1 MINTFPY
8 KASLTREQFLFYEM
22 RTTARLLI
30 QGQSENEILSQ
41 IVRENLY
48 QYPTEKTV
56 KKVAQACLRRLNG
69 LNDASLVSAIAT
81 YPTDAAK
88 QICLYAM
95 MIDSRLVWEFMMSVI
110 AEKYRLKDTSFGKI
124 DINTYFM
131 RLQEQDDTVAGWSVS
146 TIERIKQILIK
157 ILVENDYLDNAKSTH
172 LNPVLI
178 QPILEDAIR
187 SNGDVSVLLAFN
199 CF

>member
-1 MINTFPY
+1 
-8 KASLTREQFLFYEM
+8 M

-95 MIDSRLVWEFMMSVI
+95 MIDSRLVWEFMMTVI

>member
-95 MIDSRLVWEFMMSVI
+95 MIDSRLVWEFMMTVI

-172 LNPVLI
+172 LNPVFI

-187 SNGDVSVLLAFN
+187 SNGDVSVLPAFN

>member
-1 MINTFPY
+1 MY
-8 KASLTREQFLFYEM
+8 
-22 RTTARLLI
+22 
-30 QGQSENEILSQ
+30 
-41 IVRENLY
+41 
-48 QYPTEKTV
+48 
-56 KKVAQACLRRLNG
+56 
-69 LNDASLVSAIAT
+69 AI
-81 YPTDAAK
+81 
-88 QICLYAM
+88 
-95 MIDSRLVWEFMMSVI
+95 MIDSRLVWEFMMTVI

-187 SNGDVSVLLAFN
+187 SNGDVSVLPAFN

>member
-41 IVRENLY
+41 IVRKNLY

-95 MIDSRLVWEFMMSVI
+95 MIDSRLVWEFMMTVI